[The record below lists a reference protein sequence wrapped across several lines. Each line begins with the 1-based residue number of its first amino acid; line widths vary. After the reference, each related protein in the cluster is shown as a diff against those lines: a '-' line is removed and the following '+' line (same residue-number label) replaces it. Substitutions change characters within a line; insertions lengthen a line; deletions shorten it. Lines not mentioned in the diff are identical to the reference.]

1 MEKEEKQYAV
11 VLEHAELSCTICLN
25 TFHTP
30 VTTKCGHTFCFAC
43 VCDCIQ
49 GAALHCPLCRL
60 EMTSFDIFE
69 MEENKF
75 VKSIVEK
82 CGSHRKL
89 NAREK
94 SKLQYWKSE
103 KLNYLQKKK
112 KELELKTRASTREH
126 ICRIVYNKL
135 EPYVFCIGFLFLL
148 VVLLELLAQVYLV
161 TTRIP
166 TMTDYDLENSRTDST
181 SGGSLANNVQPLVFA
196 QPTTSSKPKDF
207 ENYQSFC
214 GGIVFCPKQYILDSC
229 ETAIARATCRPMTCG
244 EKNLEATS
252 NTNLKATPKE
262 DIMATRHIDLGTQH
276 DFNSGET
283 IRGKSSK
290 DELADFFIDAAA
302 AMARKTFLPPNYML
316 VMLSFMDKIL
326 LNNTF
331 SGLALEMVLV
341 DPVPN
346 LVNATKMLLGL

>member
-1 MEKEEKQYAV
+1 MEKEEKQHDV
-11 VLEHAELSCTICLN
+11 VLEHTELSCTICLN

-60 EMTSFDIFE
+60 EMTSLDIFE
-69 MEENKF
+69 IEENKF
-75 VKSIVEK
+75 VKSIIEK

-94 SKLQYWKSE
+94 SKVQYWKSE

-112 KELELKTRASTREH
+112 KELELKTRTSTRET
-126 ICRIVYNKL
+126 ICHIVYNKL
-135 EPYVFCIGFLFLL
+135 EPYVFCIGFLLLL

-166 TMTDYDLENSRTDST
+166 IMTGYDLENSRMEST
-181 SGGSLANNVQPLVFA
+181 LGGSLANNVQPLVFA
-196 QPTTSSKPKDF
+196 QSTTWSKPKDF

-214 GGIVFCPKQYILDSC
+214 GGIVFCPKQCVLDNC
-229 ETAIARATCRPMTCG
+229 ETAIVHATCRPMTDG

-252 NTNLKATPKE
+252 NINPKDSPKE
-262 DIMATRHIDLGTQH
+262 DIMATRHIDLGSQH

-283 IRGKSSK
+283 IRGKSSQ

-302 AMARKTFLPPNYML
+302 AVARKTFLPPNYMM
-316 VMLSFMDKIL
+316 VMLSLMDEIF

-331 SGLALEMVLV
+331 SGLALEAVLV